1 MARKALCEQRNDQK
15 VKKREEKKVCVSFLG
30 VDLEVVV
37 VYPSSPGCVPLAGL
51 LQHCC
56 LASCL
61 LSRSGHAAVLHHHP
75 EIINTKR
82 SEGRQ
87 QPGRAHKAELQGQK
101 GLCDMWGAE
110 QTQLSLI

>member
-1 MARKALCEQRNDQK
+1 M
-15 VKKREEKKVCVSFLG
+15 
-30 VDLEVVV
+30 
-37 VYPSSPGCVPLAGL
+37 PLAGL

-61 LSRSGHAAVLHHHP
+61 LSHSGHAAVLQLHP
-75 EIINTKR
+75 EIINTKG

-87 QPGRAHKAELQGQK
+87 QPGRAHKVELQGDLMGSPISQK

-110 QTQLSLI
+110 QIQLSLI